1 MALGGVQKSVRF
13 DRLLLLIPYFLC
25 LLSHFFTP
33 ILLFEHL
40 PCCLIPTM
48 KLVFLCCKPKS
59 KATYPSV
66 VAVGIRRRRI
76 LRRSRNRT
84 ETTEGITCS
93 AHVLLRSELLKERM
107 KPFAPDTETTGE

>member
-1 MALGGVQKSVRF
+1 
-13 DRLLLLIPYFLC
+13 
-25 LLSHFFTP
+25 
-33 ILLFEHL
+33 
-40 PCCLIPTM
+40 M

-93 AHVLLRSELLKERM
+93 AHVLLRSELLKEQM